1 MRADGH
7 AIDHVDLGGGLGIPY
22 RADNDPPP
30 FPQEYAEIVARHMG
44 TLGCRIYLEPGRLII
59 GNAGALIASVI
70 FVKKGEGK
78 SFVIVDAAMNDLVRP
93 TLYDAHHDILPVQA
107 PAPHAARLIRA
118 DVVGPV
124 CESGDYLA
132 LDRDIAEVAAGDL
145 VAVMSAGAYGAV
157 QAGTYNSRL
166 LVPEVLVRGADYAVI
181 RPRRTFEE
189 LIALDTLPPWLA

>member
-1 MRADGH
+1 MTTSTSAAASASPIARTTIRRPFLRNTPKSSRVTRAG
-7 AIDHVDLGGGLGIPY
+7 
-22 RADNDPPP
+22 
-30 FPQEYAEIVARHMG
+30 
-44 TLGCRIYLEPGRLII
+44 LGCRIYLEPGRLIV

-70 FVKKGEGK
+70 FVKRGESK

-93 TLYDAHHDILPVQA
+93 TLYDAHHDILPVKA
-107 PAPHAARLIRA
+107 PASRAARLIRA

-166 LVPEVLVRGADYAVI
+166 LVPEILVRGGDYAVI